1 MLTLTA
7 LLLVTLFVY
16 TVLLLF
22 VHQSGVLIASL
33 AVNVNVKLPLVHAA
47 SAMLHVGPVV
57 SIPFHV
63 TVILFVVSPSVT
75 FILHV
80 SSPLFPSLGVYVIL
94 FHAIVHVHLL
104 HLLFAS
110 TVALIVSQLHA
121 DAALNVFQFTVFAS
135 FHTFVCPSKLFA
147 LNATS
152 VHVIFALFS
161 V

>member
-57 SIPFHV
+57 SNLYVPFHV
-63 TVILFVVSPSVT
+63 FV
-75 FILHV
+75 
-80 SSPLFPSLGVYVIL
+80 
-94 FHAIVHVHLL
+94 FHA
-104 HLLFAS
+104 AS
-110 TVALIVSQLHA
+110 HTHKY
-121 DAALNVFQFTVFAS
+121 NV
-135 FHTFVCPSKLFA
+135 
-147 LNATS
+147 
-152 VHVIFALFS
+152 
-161 V
+161 